1 MDELS
6 KLHLAELRATFNFN
20 DANGDGVLSFDE
32 FVGLLIGLESGM
44 SHDEARIGFEEIDT
58 DRNGAIGFEE
68 FLAWW
73 TSD

>member
-1 MDELS
+1 MDALS
-6 KLHLAELRATFNFN
+6 RLQLAELRATFNFN

-44 SHDEARIGFEEIDT
+44 SEDEARIGFEEIDV
-58 DRNGAIGFEE
+58 DRSGTISFDE